1 MMRFSVENSKTNF
14 DLNIKEIEKLENLS
28 PIDLFRNFYLMQN
41 NDVEPSEK
49 QLKIINDLIIG
60 EDI

>member
-1 MMRFSVENSKTNF
+1 
-14 DLNIKEIEKLENLS
+14 
-28 PIDLFRNFYLMQN
+28 MQN

-60 EDI
+60 EDIWNHIN